1 MSEFSIKERQQTLD
15 GGTAET
21 QTTFDGELI
30 EEGDER

>member
-1 MSEFSIKERQQTLD
+1 MSEFTIKERQQTLD

-30 EEGDER
+30 EDGEER